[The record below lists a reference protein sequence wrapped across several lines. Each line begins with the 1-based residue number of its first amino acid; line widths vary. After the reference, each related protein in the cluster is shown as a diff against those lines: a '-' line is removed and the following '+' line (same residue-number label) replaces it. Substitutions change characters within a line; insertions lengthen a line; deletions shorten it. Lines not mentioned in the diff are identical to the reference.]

1 MSNESIN
8 NEINVGASSEA
19 INEKMD
25 RNLVN
30 ADTIGQAILDKKVEV
45 EALLEQNGYA
55 KFTWKEGNK
64 ISKIIV
70 QFGKVSQKTQVIN
83 LPTSYSNV
91 NYNIVCGVVNGS
103 GGMATGS
110 KENDSTKPKTLSS
123 FYLYSNGAS
132 GSNCTG
138 SYWFTIGY

>member
-1 MSNESIN
+1 MAD
-8 NEINVGASSEA
+8 INVGQIAEA
-19 INEKMD
+19 LNEKMD
-25 RNLVN
+25 RNLAN
-30 ADTIGQAILDKKVEV
+30 TDAIGQAILDKKVEI

-64 ISKIIV
+64 ISKLIV
-70 QFGKVSQKTQVIN
+70 QFGNASQGTQVIN
-83 LPTSYSNV
+83 LSTSYSNV

-103 GGMATGS
+103 GGMATGP

-123 FYLYSNGAS
+123 FYLYANGAS
-132 GSNCTG
+132 GASCTG